1 MSENTTRSLES
12 IEDEI
17 RAVKEYIESYKT
29 KLRESEEIRR
39 KIKSRDFIAAN
50 EITMADVELS
60 SGDDRPYFG
69 DVWNFAKWLK
79 SNSAKRFAEWN
90 GQICF
95 QSDLIAG
102 KLRTEHMHATI
113 DDLKDN
119 L

>member
-50 EITMADVELS
+50 EITMADVECVLGHEGGHRETTS
-60 SGDDRPYFG
+60 MTIPVDPEMRGANSRDRQP
-69 DVWNFAKWLK
+69 
-79 SNSAKRFAEWN
+79 E
-90 GQICF
+90 
-95 QSDLIAG
+95 
-102 KLRTEHMHATI
+102 
-113 DDLKDN
+113 
-119 L
+119 